1 MKLCFTKKI
10 KFPQIIPSVTK
21 FLSPSLPY
29 MDMQT
34 MMLLSV
40 VSGIKELWVERSV
53 FYISD
58 GTAITAEVLGHAV
71 LSQFPVKA
79 TTFTLPFVE
88 TEARARGVCQQIN
101 DIYQQTGVRPLVFY
115 SIISPEVR
123 QVITQSEGFCQD
135 IVQALV
141 GPLQGELAVD
151 PTPVPNRTHGLT
163 ENNLGKYDA
172 RIAAIEYTLA
182 HDDGISLRNLD
193 QAQVILL
200 GVSRCG
206 KTPTSLYLAMQF
218 GIRAANYPF
227 TADDM
232 DNLQLPAAL
241 KPFQHKLFG
250 LTINPERLTAIR
262 EERRENSRYSSP
274 RQCRMEVAEVEA
286 LFRKNQIRYLNTT
299 NYSVEEISTKILD
312 ILGMSR
318 RMF

>member
-1 MKLCFTKKI
+1 M
-10 KFPQIIPSVTK
+10 
-21 FLSPSLPY
+21 
-29 MDMQT
+29 
-34 MMLLSV
+34 
-40 VSGIKELWVERSV
+40 ERCV

-71 LSQFPVKA
+71 LSQFPINV

-88 TEARARGVCQQIN
+88 NAARAQSVCKQIN
-101 DIYQQTGVRPLVFY
+101 EIYQDTGVRPLVFY
-115 SIISPEVR
+115 SIISLEVR
-123 QVITQSEGFCQD
+123 EIIQRSEGFCQD

-141 GPLQGELAVD
+141 APLQGELGV
-151 PTPVPNRTHGLT
+151 PPQPVLNRTHGLT
-163 ENNLGKYDA
+163 ESNLDKYDA
-172 RIAAIEYTLA
+172 RIAAIDYALA

-206 KTPTSLYLAMQF
+206 KTPTSLYLAMQQF
-218 GIRAANYPF
+218 GIRGAANYPF
-227 TADDM
+227 IADDM

-250 LTINPERLTAIR
+250 LTINPERLAAIR
-262 EERRENSRYSSP
+262 EERRENSRYASL
-274 RQCRMEVAEVEA
+274 RQCRMEVGEVEA
-286 LFRKNQIRYLNTT
+286 LFRKNQIRYLNST

>member
-1 MKLCFTKKI
+1 M
-10 KFPQIIPSVTK
+10 
-21 FLSPSLPY
+21 
-29 MDMQT
+29 
-34 MMLLSV
+34 
-40 VSGIKELWVERSV
+40 ERSV

-71 LSQFPVKA
+71 LSQFPIK
-79 TTFTLPFVE
+79 TTTYTLPFVE

-101 DIYQQTGVRPLVFY
+101 EIYHQTGVRPLVFY

-141 GPLQGELAVD
+141 GPLQGELSIA
-151 PTPVPNRTHGLT
+151 PTPIANRTHGLT
-163 ENNLGKYDA
+163 ESNLGKYDA
-172 RIAAIEYTLA
+172 RIAAIDYTLA

-250 LTINPERLTAIR
+250 LTIDPERLAAIR
-262 EERRENSRYSSP
+262 EERRENSRYASI
-274 RQCRMEVAEVEA
+274 RQCRMELAEVEA
-286 LFRKNQIRYLNTT
+286 LFRKHQIRYLNTT